1 MQVLFIG
8 IHILFFFSFLSGKH
22 SAFLAHPGESSE
34 GDRAPCHTLSPALAD
49 QQPGWACDSSVWTPR
64 ERSLAEA
71 AFSLDRLQP
80 QGPQS
85 STSRSQSSR
94 GEGVEEWTDI
104 LMDVAGD
111 RSPEWTPSAAR
122 VTLSFAGDSEL
133 PSPVTLGGKPP
144 CFLYLKWGSWQRSR
158 SPFGKVFCRSQRPR
172 RTGGPR
178 FHFV

>member
-8 IHILFFFSFLSGKH
+8 IHVLFFFFLF
-22 SAFLAHPGESSE
+22 FLASTLHSLPTPEKVQKETGHPV
-34 GDRAPCHTLSPALAD
+34 TLSP
-49 QQPGWACDSSVWTPR
+49 QPLQTSNLGCDSSVWTPR

-122 VTLSFAGDSEL
+122 VTLSFAGDSKL